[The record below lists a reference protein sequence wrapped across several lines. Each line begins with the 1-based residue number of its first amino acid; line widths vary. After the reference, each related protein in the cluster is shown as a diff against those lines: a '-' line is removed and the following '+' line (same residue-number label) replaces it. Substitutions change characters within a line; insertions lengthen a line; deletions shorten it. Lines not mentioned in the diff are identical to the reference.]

1 MKFKRLRFV
10 LLLLLIGL
18 IIIIFMFY
26 SNNIE
31 KVNIA
36 EEDKIMATDDNIPI
50 GQLDNDFFY
59 EESSATSESIEADD
73 EFEKTEQSQQFP
85 EIEPHIDETT
95 GVKYVTYE
103 DFGAKAQEGYDD
115 YNIIKETHSFA
126 NENRV

>member
-1 MKFKRLRFV
+1 MKFNRLRFV

-18 IIIIFMFY
+18 IIIIFIFY
-26 SNNIE
+26 NNNIE
-31 KVNIA
+31 KVNIPK
-36 EEDKIMATDDNIPI
+36 EDKIMATDDNIPI

-59 EESSATSESIEADD
+59 EEGSTTSESIESDD
-73 EFEKTEQSQQFP
+73 ELEKTEQSQQFQ
-85 EIEPHIDETT
+85 EIEPHIDEST

-115 YNIIKETHSFA
+115 YKVIKETHSFA